1 MGNKLKILLLTDFSE
16 EYGRALLRG
25 ITKYSQINGPW
36 LFCKMPPFVRE
47 KYGMQGILDFAR
59 NWGAQGIVAQLYR
72 TQDIKLMIDSGIC
85 VIAQDFKERF
95 ELIPNITADYEK
107 NGVMAAEYFL
117 SKGYTN
123 FAFYGFKD
131 YVWSHERALGYI
143 KRLEQEGYDVYQ
155 FDNTNNGKNKLWY
168 YSNSPLSD
176 WLLKLP
182 KPLALFACD
191 DNQAS
196 HICEA
201 CNIAGI
207 RVPEDVAI
215 LGVDND
221 EMICNLS
228 NPPTSSIALDTE
240 NAGYKVAE
248 LLENMILNKKYTYT
262 DIFVESTVVITRQ
275 STDIFAIT
283 DNEVLKALQFIKKSI
298 SDKIQ
303 VEDVVKNGALSRR
316 VLEKRFKE
324 IVGRSIY
331 QEILNRKMQRV
342 AYLIINTRSSLLDIA
357 FQCGFDDSKNLA
369 RMFQRTYNY
378 SPLQYRKKYGK
389 VI

>member
-1 MGNKLKILLLTDFSE
+1 MEKNLKILLLTDFSE

-25 ITKYSQINGPW
+25 ITRYSQINGPW
-36 LFCKMPPFVRE
+36 SFCKMPPFVRE
-47 KYGMQGILDFAR
+47 KFGIQGILDFACK
-59 NWGAQGIVAQLYR
+59 WGAQGIVAQLNQ
-72 TQDIKLMIDSGIC
+72 TGEIKKLIDSGFC
-85 VIAQDFKERF
+85 VVAQDYKERF
-95 ELIPNITADYEK
+95 KAIPNITGEYEK

-117 SKGYTN
+117 SKGYKN

-131 YVWSHERALGYI
+131 YVWSHERSLGYI
-143 KRLEQEGYDVYQ
+143 KRLKQQGYDVYQ
-155 FDNTNNGKNKLWY
+155 YDNTVQGKYKLWY
-168 YSNSPLSD
+168 YRDSPLSE

-221 EMICNLS
+221 QMVCELS

-248 LLENMILNKKYTYT
+248 LLEAMILKKT
-262 DIFVESTVVITRQ
+262 DSFNDIVVEATGIITRQ
-275 STDIFAIT
+275 STDIFAIS
-283 DNEVLKALQFIKKSI
+283 DGEVLKALQFIKKNI
-298 SDKIQ
+298 ADKIQ
-303 VEDVVKNGALSRR
+303 VEDVVGNGALSRR
-316 VLEKRFKE
+316 ALEKRFKE

-331 QEILNRKMQRV
+331 QEILFRKMER
-342 AYLIINTRSSLLDIA
+342 AANLIINTRKSVLDIA
-357 FQCGFDDSKNLA
+357 FQCGFDDSKNLS
-369 RMFQRTYNY
+369 RMFQRTYNI
-378 SPLQYRKKYGK
+378 SPLQYRKKYGS
-389 VI
+389 II